1 MDEPSEAIRLFIQ
14 AYVDS
19 IDFLRVLL
27 VMARSP
33 ERDWTEAEVASAT
46 ALALDICRLQL
57 EKVSA
62 RGLASRTDSP
72 EGKYRYGPR
81 ADELRRLVQELIALD
96 DHYPVTL
103 IKLVYGRPTTP
114 SQAAQAF
121 SDAFRLRRP

>member
-1 MDEPSEAIRLFIQ
+1 
-14 AYVDS
+14 
-19 IDFLRVLL
+19 
-27 VMARSP
+27 MARNP
-33 ERDWTEAEVASAT
+33 DRDWTEAEIASLT
-46 ALALDICRLQL
+46 AIALDICRLQL

-62 RGLASRTDSP
+62 RGFASRTDTP
-72 EGKYRYGPR
+72 EVKYRYGPR

-103 IKLVYGRPTTP
+103 IKLVYGRPSTP